1 MNGRIDAAEIDLL
14 LSGDRRE
21 LDRYLLTTAI
31 ETRDAVESMPAVV
44 TKIVANEIAACRAA
58 REAATAAAVEH
69 AADAAAVSV
78 RGDKRRKLITWGL
91 TALGSLV
98 VIANTVLGMVLLMTR

>member
-21 LDRYLLTTAI
+21 IDRYLLTTAI

-44 TKIVANEIAACRAA
+44 TKIVTDEIAACRAG

-69 AADAAAVSV
+69 AAAAAAGSA
-78 RGDKRRKLITWGL
+78 RSDRHRKLITWGL
-91 TALGSLV
+91 TALGSVV
-98 VIANTVLGMVLLMTR
+98 VIANTVLGMILLMTR